1 MKNKFKLLALAT
13 ITAFTSGS
21 ILAEELSYDYIDT
34 SIIRY
39 DLGTSTI
46 NYDYDAIYYME
57 AKVYLR
63 IYTC

>member
-1 MKNKFKLLALAT
+1 MKYNFKLLALAT
-13 ITAFTSGS
+13 ITVFTSNS